1 MIKIEIFAS
10 GNGSNAE
17 NIVQYFKNNSKI
29 SVDLIVSNN
38 KNAFVLERAKKL
50 GIESKIFTKSDFAD
64 EYKII
69 SFLKERKVNFIV
81 LAGFLLQIPKYLIE
95 IYPQKIMNI
104 HPALL
109 PNYGGK
115 GMYGNKVHQAV
126 IDAKEKESGI
136 TIHFVNDKY
145 DEGEIIFQAKCP
157 ILKSD
162 TAETVAEKIHKLEY
176 AYFPQIIAETIDKN
190 FT

>member
-1 MIKIEIFAS
+1 LGFEDNKTMIKIAIFAS

-69 SFLKERKVNFIV
+69 SFL
-81 LAGFLLQIPKYLIE
+81 
-95 IYPQKIMNI
+95 
-104 HPALL
+104 
-109 PNYGGK
+109 NY
-115 GMYGNKVHQAV
+115 
-126 IDAKEKESGI
+126 
-136 TIHFVNDKY
+136 
-145 DEGEIIFQAKCP
+145 
-157 ILKSD
+157 
-162 TAETVAEKIHKLEY
+162 
-176 AYFPQIIAETIDKN
+176 
-190 FT
+190 